1 MAIHITPELEEAMLE
16 ELMSRLSGNKS
27 TLCIMKGAITTDFS
41 DLTHVTSRSDD
52 VLLEYTPQSTTETTG
67 NDRSARIYTGQVTAT
82 TSGTASWFWLY
93 HPVDHT
99 SGSSEILYQMIGTIG
114 TSGSDLNIPTTTVTS
129 GLSYNVNNLILKLPN
144 TF

>member
-1 MAIHITPELEEAMLE
+1 MAIHITPELEEAILE
-16 ELMSRLSGNKS
+16 ELMTKLSGNKS
-27 TLCIMKGAITTDFS
+27 TLCIMKGSIPTNIS
-41 DLTHVTSRSDD
+41 DLSHVTSRSDD
-52 VLLEYTPQSTTETTG
+52 VLLEFTPQSATETTG
-67 NDRSARIYTGQVTAT
+67 NDRSARIFTGQVTAT